1 MERLMANQQ
10 EKLQNQIGGIIIF
23 IILFL
28 IIFKGFNWYIEHK
41 VLQDAIDKS
50 NFLDSNNAT
59 WAEKCNA
66 YLAVKIT
73 STDQNKQDIYQEYQ
87 KKYDDNKCDFTK
99 KYD

>member
-1 MERLMANQQ
+1 MANQQ
-10 EKLQNQIGGIIIF
+10 EKLHNPIGGIILF

-28 IIFKGFNWYIEHK
+28 IIFKGFNWYVGHK

>member
-10 EKLQNQIGGIIIF
+10 EKLHNPIAGIALF

-28 IIFKGFNWYIEHK
+28 IIFKGFNWYVEHK

>member
-1 MERLMANQQ
+1 MANQQ
-10 EKLQNQIGGIIIF
+10 EKLHNSIGGIILF

-28 IIFKGFNWYIEHK
+28 IIFKGFNWYVGHK

>member
-1 MERLMANQQ
+1 MANQQ

-28 IIFKGFNWYIEHK
+28 IIFKGFNWYVGHK

>member
-1 MERLMANQQ
+1 MANQQ
-10 EKLQNQIGGIIIF
+10 EKLHNPIAGIALF

-28 IIFKGFNWYIEHK
+28 IIFKGFNWYVEHK

>member
-1 MERLMANQQ
+1 M
-10 EKLQNQIGGIIIF
+10 
-23 IILFL
+23 
-28 IIFKGFNWYIEHK
+28 
-41 VLQDAIDKS
+41 QDAIDKS

>member
-1 MERLMANQQ
+1 MERLMADQQ
-10 EKLQNQIGGIIIF
+10 EKLHNPIGGIALF

-28 IIFKGFNWYIEHK
+28 IIFKGFNWYVEHK

-66 YLAVKIT
+66 YLAVKII

>member
-1 MERLMANQQ
+1 MANQQ
-10 EKLQNQIGGIIIF
+10 EKLHNPIGGITLF

-28 IIFKGFNWYIEHK
+28 IIFKGFNWYVGHK

>member
-1 MERLMANQQ
+1 MANQQ